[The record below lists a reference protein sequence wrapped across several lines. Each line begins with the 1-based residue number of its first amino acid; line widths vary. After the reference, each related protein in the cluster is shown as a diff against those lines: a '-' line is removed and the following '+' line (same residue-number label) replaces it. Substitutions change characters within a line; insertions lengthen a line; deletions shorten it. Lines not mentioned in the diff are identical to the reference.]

1 MKATGVLVEFLT
13 VGVGGVSGPFDCSWN
28 PFPPTGLLHPALL
41 RLGFV
46 PSLSVTCYAV
56 LCLCPWEGCSFLKVN
71 KGGMAL
77 EERGDG
83 GILGGVE
90 RRKIVVRV

>member
-1 MKATGVLVEFLT
+1 MLCCVY
-13 VGVGGVSGPFDCSWN
+13 
-28 PFPPTGLLHPALL
+28 
-41 RLGFV
+41 V
-46 PSLSVTCYAV
+46 PGRAA
-56 LCLCPWEGCSFLKVN
+56 PFLKVN